1 MNRDETPDEQAKTQQ
16 DAGTTNDPVIDSTEI
31 FQGAKEVLIRHG
43 DDVYRLIITRNNKL
57 ILNR

>member
-1 MNRDETPDEQAKTQQ
+1 MNRDDTPPEPPDAPQ
-16 DAGTTNDPVIDSTEI
+16 DAEMPTDLVIDSTDI